1 MARRAFL
8 AAIEDSSMRFGPT
21 SLQVSSVLAKGLK
34 RPKLRTDLRISE
46 QTVAG
51 EISYVIKNRETN
63 SYNRYGIIE
72 YQLLSLCDGT
82 RTAAEIAQSMCEK
95 DPESQM
101 TEADVLEFLDS
112 VEVDMWERS
121 IGEKNLAVLERI
133 RDERK
138 GRVEQSSVLYMS
150 FKAWDPDK
158 TLEKLDRYLW
168 WMFTNGFVIFSL
180 FIFVVAIYLLAG
192 DWNRVQ
198 QDTSALYNFANKSAY
213 DIWIFWILLL
223 GLGAIHEF
231 GHGLTCKHYGGE
243 VHQMGFLLIYFT
255 PAFFTD
261 TTDILLFQTGTPR
274 QWVIFAGIWIEL
286 VICGLAA
293 VVWHFTAP
301 GSLVNDFFYKMMLLS
316 GIQGALV
323 NLNPLIK
330 ADGYYA
336 LSQFL
341 RIDNLREES
350 FAFLRA
356 WTQKYILRRDMD
368 LPPSSRRE
376 RRVFFLFGISAII
389 YSGSLLI
396 IMLLFAKNVL
406 VSKLGDEWG
415 YLATL
420 GLIYFFARK
429 SLQRGLPVA
438 RAWIRGKREEY
449 MAWKI
454 TRTQQAWALGLIV
467 LFLLPPV
474 PSKVTT
480 DLVLEPGK
488 DARIRA
494 LVDGRIQKVFVRE
507 GDQVKAGQLLAVLE
521 NPEVNA
527 GVQSLRQELAMA
539 SSNLRGNQDRSDLS
553 QAAQA
558 ITDRKRLQ
566 QEMSLVQKRAQ
577 ELEIRAPI
585 DGTVVTPNVDQR
597 IGEYLSAG
605 DEFAR
610 VADRSTMKA
619 RILVQ
624 DRDVQDVQPGAPTK
638 VKVLPYPF
646 RTYSGHVD
654 RILPAAA
661 SDHPVAQTEKLQRL
675 GQDLTNY
682 LAVEM
687 EIPNPDGSLQEG
699 MTGKAKISGDRHSL
713 AVQAGEGM
721 WRWMRSQFW

>member
-1 MARRAFL
+1 
-8 AAIEDSSMRFGPT
+8 MRFGPT

-34 RPKLRTDLRISE
+34 RPKLHADLRISE

-51 EISYVIKNRETN
+51 EVSYVIKNRETN
-63 SYNRYGIIE
+63 SYNRYGSTE

-82 RTAAEIAQSMCEK
+82 RTAAEIAQAMCEK

-112 VEVDMWERS
+112 VEADMWERS

-138 GRVEQSSVLYMS
+138 GRVDQSSVLYIS

-158 TLEKLDRYLW
+158 TLAKLDNYLG
-168 WMFTNGFVIFSL
+168 WMFSKGFVIFSL
-180 FIFVVAIYLLAG
+180 FIFVVAVYLLAG
-192 DWNRVQ
+192 DWTRVE
-198 QDTSALYNFANKSAY
+198 QDTSALYNFAGKSAY

-223 GLGAIHEF
+223 GLGAVHEF

-243 VHQMGFLLIYFT
+243 VHQMGFLLIYFS

-293 VVWHFTAP
+293 LVWHFTAP

-341 RIDNLREES
+341 KIDNLREES

-356 WTQKYILRRDMD
+356 WTQKYIFRQDMD
-368 LPPSSRRE
+368 LPPCTRRE
-376 RRVFFLFGISAII
+376 RRVFFLFGISAIL
-389 YSGSLLI
+389 YSASLLI
-396 IMLLFAKNVL
+396 IMLSFAKNVL

-420 GLIYFFARK
+420 VVIYFLARK
-429 SLQRGLPVA
+429 SLRKALPVA
-438 RAWIRGKREEY
+438 RTWIRNQREKY
-449 MAWKI
+449 MSWKI
-454 TRTQQAWALGLIV
+454 TRAQQVGAIGLV
-467 LFLLPPV
+467 LLFLLPPLS
-474 PSKVTT
+474 SKVTT
-480 DLVLEPGK
+480 DLILEPGR
-488 DARIRA
+488 DARVRA
-494 LVDGRIQKVFVRE
+494 SMDGRIQKVFVHE
-507 GDQVKAGQLLAVLE
+507 GDEVKAGQLLGTLE
-521 NPEVNA
+521 NSQVNA
-527 GVQSLRQELAMA
+527 DVLSLRQKLAIA
-539 SSNLRGNQDRSDLS
+539 SSNLRSNQDRLDPS
-553 QAAQA
+553 QTAQA
-558 ITDRKRLQ
+558 VRDRKRLA
-566 QEMSLVQKRAQ
+566 QELSIGLKKAQ

-585 DGTVVTPNVDQR
+585 DGIVATPNVDQET
-597 IGEYLSAG
+597 GTYLLAG
-605 DEFAR
+605 DEFAHL
-610 VADRSTMKA
+610 VDRNTMKA

-624 DRDVQDVQPGAPTK
+624 DRDLQDVQPGAFAK
-638 VKVLPYPF
+638 VKVLPYPY
-646 RTYSGHVD
+646 RTYSGHID
-654 RILPAAA
+654 RMLPAAA
-661 SDHPVAQTEKLQRL
+661 LDYPVTKTEKLQRL

-687 EIPNPDGSLQEG
+687 DIPNSDGSLREG
-699 MTGKAKISGDRHSL
+699 MTGEAKIAGNKQSL
-713 AVQAGEGM
+713 AWQAGRGI
-721 WRWMRSQFW
+721 WRWLRSQFW

>member
-1 MARRAFL
+1 
-8 AAIEDSSMRFGPT
+8 MRFGPT

-34 RPKLRTDLRISE
+34 RPKLHADLRISE

-51 EISYVIKNRETN
+51 EVSYVIKNRETN
-63 SYNRYGIIE
+63 SYNRYGSTE

-82 RTAAEIAQSMCEK
+82 RTAAEIAQAMCEK

-112 VEVDMWERS
+112 VEADMWERS

-138 GRVEQSSVLYMS
+138 GRVDQSSVLYIS

-158 TLEKLDRYLW
+158 TLAKLDNYLG
-168 WMFTNGFVIFSL
+168 WMFSKGFVIFSL
-180 FIFVVAIYLLAG
+180 FIFVVAVYLLAG
-192 DWNRVQ
+192 DWTRVE
-198 QDTSALYNFANKSAY
+198 QDTSALYNFAGKSAY

-223 GLGAIHEF
+223 GLGAVHEF

-243 VHQMGFLLIYFT
+243 VHQMGFLLIYFS

-293 VVWHFTAP
+293 LVWHFTAP

-341 RIDNLREES
+341 KIDNLREES

-356 WTQKYILRRDMD
+356 WTQKYIFRQDMD
-368 LPPSSRRE
+368 LPPCTRRE
-376 RRVFFLFGISAII
+376 RRVFFLFGISAIL
-389 YSGSLLI
+389 YSASLLI
-396 IMLLFAKNVL
+396 IMLSFAKNVL

-420 GLIYFFARK
+420 VVIYFLARK
-429 SLQRGLPVA
+429 SLRKALPVA
-438 RAWIRGKREEY
+438 RTWIRNQREKY
-449 MAWKI
+449 MSWKI
-454 TRTQQAWALGLIV
+454 TRAQQVGAIGLAL
-467 LFLLPPV
+467 LFLLPPLS
-474 PSKVTT
+474 SKVTT
-480 DLVLEPGK
+480 DLILEPGR
-488 DARIRA
+488 DARVRA
-494 LVDGRIQKVFVRE
+494 SMDGRIQKVFVHE
-507 GDQVKAGQLLAVLE
+507 GDEVKAGQLLGTLE
-521 NPEVNA
+521 NSQVNA
-527 GVQSLRQELAMA
+527 DVLSLRQKLAIA
-539 SSNLRGNQDRSDLS
+539 SSNLRSNQDRLDPS
-553 QAAQA
+553 QTAQA
-558 ITDRKRLQ
+558 VRDRKRLA
-566 QEMSLVQKRAQ
+566 QELSIGLKKAQ

-585 DGTVVTPNVDQR
+585 DGIVATPNVDQET
-597 IGEYLSAG
+597 GTYLLAG
-605 DEFAR
+605 DEFAHL
-610 VADRSTMKA
+610 VDRSTMKA

-624 DRDVQDVQPGAPTK
+624 DRDLQDVQPGAYAK
-638 VKVLPYPF
+638 VKVLPYPY
-646 RTYSGHVD
+646 RTYSGHID
-654 RILPAAA
+654 RMLPAAA
-661 SDHPVAQTEKLQRL
+661 LDYPVTKTEKLQRL

-687 EIPNPDGSLQEG
+687 DIPNSDGSLREG
-699 MTGKAKISGDRHSL
+699 MTGEAKIAGNKQSL
-713 AVQAGEGM
+713 AWQAGRGI
-721 WRWMRSQFW
+721 WRWLRSQFW